1 MWLSKTFAL
10 KYWIGPNGW
19 QFKIWKEKKKRKKKK
34 EIQEIMEHII
44 YMIPNYIIKNK

>member
-1 MWLSKTFAL
+1 MVDNSKYER
-10 KYWIGPNGW
+10 K
-19 QFKIWKEKKKRKKKK
+19 KKKK